1 MSGFSGS
8 RKRVLIWAL
17 FKLLLTVRDHQTDAS
32 AAISLY
38 QPLTLSVAQVAR
50 EAVNDHSR

>member
-17 FKLLLTVRDHQTDAS
+17 VKFLLTVRAHQNDAY
-32 AAISLY
+32 AAISLN
-38 QPLTLSVAQVAR
+38 QPLTVSVAQVAR
-50 EAVNDHSR
+50 EAVNDDLR

>member
-1 MSGFSGS
+1 MSGFAGS

-50 EAVNDHSR
+50 EAVNDHLR

>member
-1 MSGFSGS
+1 MSGFAGS

-17 FKLLLTVRDHQTDAS
+17 FKLLLTVRDHQNDAS
-32 AAISLY
+32 AAISLN

-50 EAVNDHSR
+50 EAVNDHLR

>member
-1 MSGFSGS
+1 MSGFTGS

-17 FKLLLTVRDHQTDAS
+17 LKLLLTARDHQNDTS
-32 AAISLY
+32 AAISLN

-50 EAVNDHSR
+50 EPVNDHLR